1 MTDVVR
7 LELQGEIALIT
18 VNNPPVNALG
28 HAVREGLL
36 QAFQSAEANSQV
48 RAVVLVCEGN
58 TFIAG
63 ADI

>member
-1 MTDVVR
+1 MTDAVR

-36 QAFQSAEANSQV
+36 QAFQNAEADTQV
-48 RAVVLVCEGN
+48 RAVVLVC
-58 TFIAG
+58 
-63 ADI
+63 